1 MATRYIQT
9 DFWSDS
15 KIHDKISV
23 DERYLML
30 YFMTN
35 PHTNQTGCYEI
46 SISTIG
52 FEIGFDEKRFKIAQ
66 EKLSKLRLCEY
77 DYNTQEVLILNWYKY
92 NWTKSL
98 KVEKCIKKEI
108 EKIKSKKFIDY
119 INRVCIP
126 YAHPMDTLLGKKR
139 KEKERKENK
148 KEINKEEIFDFIER
162 EFGRTIN
169 STEYEFV
176 NSWNEYI
183 NNFGS
188 SINEVIILAIKEAVL
203 NQARSF
209 KYIDKILYNWAQQGL
224 KSENDVKKY
233 LERNKNNKNN
243 SELNDGYEV
252 FL

>member
-35 PHTNQTGCYEI
+35 PHTNQ
-46 SISTIG
+46 
-52 FEIGFDEKRFKIAQ
+52 IGFDEKRFKIAQ

-108 EKIKSKKFIDY
+108 EKIKSKK
-119 INRVCIP
+119 
-126 YAHPMDTLLGKKR
+126 
-139 KEKERKENK
+139 
-148 KEINKEEIFDFIER
+148 
-162 EFGRTIN
+162 
-169 STEYEFV
+169 
-176 NSWNEYI
+176 
-183 NNFGS
+183 
-188 SINEVIILAIKEAVL
+188 
-203 NQARSF
+203 
-209 KYIDKILYNWAQQGL
+209 
-224 KSENDVKKY
+224 
-233 LERNKNNKNN
+233 
-243 SELNDGYEV
+243 
-252 FL
+252 